1 MGWVMVTLCGLRMF
15 EVWFG
20 TLRAFCCDFQGWRW
34 TDFFSEFEEQLSL
47 SPTTL
52 LSATGSE
59 KRVVKNTEETWRAHV
74 QQKKILLNMADSR
87 VGSSILPFGLQ
98 VAAMWCLKVAG
109 KTFCRTI
116 RIIALQVFPG
126 WATIVRPGLSIHFR
140 QPIGLHRFASRGF
153 GGEQYRSHPIP
164 PEFWYALWGQSAG
177 SMRFESDQIYSTN
190 MYSTNH
196 VPSWTCPNY
205 EEHQNITER
214 ISFLATFGALAREQ
228 PYEWTRKGKSF
239 HQRPLLLSRGRG
251 WGHIRNCG
259 WCLMV
264 DQNVL
269 CHL

>member
-1 MGWVMVTLCGLRMF
+1 
-15 EVWFG
+15 
-20 TLRAFCCDFQGWRW
+20 
-34 TDFFSEFEEQLSL
+34 
-47 SPTTL
+47 
-52 LSATGSE
+52 
-59 KRVVKNTEETWRAHV
+59 
-74 QQKKILLNMADSR
+74 MADSR

-98 VAAMWCLKVAG
+98 VAAVWCLKVAG
-109 KTFCRTI
+109 KTCCRTI
-116 RIIALQVFPG
+116 RIIALQVFQG
-126 WATIVRPGLSIHFR
+126 WATIVRPGLSILISRHFC

-177 SMRFESDQIYSTN
+177 SDARDLNQIKMIKSTVQTCTDL
-190 MYSTNH
+190 YSTNH

-205 EEHQNITER
+205 EEHQNIPER
-214 ISFLATFGALAREQ
+214 TLFLATFGALAREQ

-264 DQNVL
+264 DKNVL